1 MVTPGILQTH
11 ARPRGGEMKEQPEG
25 CRTGRCRWRQQEN
38 GSLNPQLSDGHYPK
52 NIFMLFPGV
61 EENPPSFAAG
71 VEKHRSPSIHT
82 GSKEPSASMAAGMC
96 LSTGR
101 GKLRHSGWMGM
112 AQGPGHATAF
122 PQPGGAELEVFIKP
136 IREQK
141 EFSKCQS
148 YITSPCPPLLSF
160 IIIDSWGGGTS
171 VAVLERAAG
180 PPPRR
185 ASPSFPSLQHIP
197 RAGGGTSTFATT
209 VTLLVPNSSG
219 PFVALRPVGD
229 NGVGSPDFG
238 WELGDLC
245 TEMLHRHCSAER

>member
-112 AQGPGHATAF
+112 AQGRGHATAF

-160 IIIDSWGGGTS
+160 IIIDS
-171 VAVLERAAG
+171 L
-180 PPPRR
+180 
-185 ASPSFPSLQHIP
+185 
-197 RAGGGTSTFATT
+197 
-209 VTLLVPNSSG
+209 
-219 PFVALRPVGD
+219 
-229 NGVGSPDFG
+229 G
-238 WELGDLC
+238 WGDLC
-245 TEMLHRHCSAER
+245 GSAGEGSRTTTPKGFTFLSFISAHPQSWGGHINLCHHCDLACPQLQWAICGIAASWGQRGGEPRLWLGVG